1 MDKRQG
7 CRQPFRCIYLG
18 VSMKHMPRRELLRRG
33 LTLIPLFS
41 VAPLVVSR
49 ADEAKSCV
57 DHASESLR
65 SSLHYKIVSTE
76 PDKDCSRCGF
86 FTVNGTPSCGECAI
100 MSGPV
105 DATGWC
111 ESWSPN
117 G

>member
-1 MDKRQG
+1 
-7 CRQPFRCIYLG
+7 
-18 VSMKHMPRRELLRRG
+18 MKQMPRRELLRRG
-33 LTLIPLFS
+33 LTLIPVLT
-41 VAPLVVSR
+41 VAPLVASR

-65 SSLHYKIVSTE
+65 SSLHYKVVSDD
-76 PDKDCSRCGF
+76 PQKNCNHCGF
-86 FTVNGTPSCGECAI
+86 FAAHEGAPSCGECAI

-111 ESWSPN
+111 ESWSQK